1 MSLLSLIKLGLSE
14 VVGKI
19 LLCSLQNDSASIQQ
33 LQSIRHLITISKHLW
48 AASLSLLLCREGQRH
63 GDGFSFLPGVRRVS
77 FSKTSKRAAYSCGDR
92 ANLCHLLKQPG
103 SSSLLGEL
111 LILSLYDLTCVT
123 VFCTLACRK
132 CYLLIHSWRIISFYL
147 WLLPFFGSSA
157 VFFLSALNLQ
167 KKVHDAK
174 AKPSTAPSL
183 PPNVHGCSLK
193 PSTPLSAGGALLCKG
208 LSLSHWFHF
217 QNVFSGDTFS
227 WLSVSLGSR

>member
-63 GDGFSFLPGVRRVS
+63 GDGFSFLPGVRRVL
-77 FSKTSKRAAYSCGDR
+77 FLKTSKRAAYSCGDR

-123 VFCTLACRK
+123 VFCMLACRK

-193 PSTPLSAGGALLCKG
+193 PSTPLSAGGALLC
-208 LSLSHWFHF
+208 
-217 QNVFSGDTFS
+217 
-227 WLSVSLGSR
+227 